1 MTNPAMISQALLA
14 RHAKT
19 HKFDG
24 DLGCSEQSAK
34 SKKARATRIMGEQT
48 LLSHS
53 FLRQLQVCCLSNHCT
68 CTKVLWPSGI

>member
-1 MTNPAMISQALLA
+1 MTNPAIISQALLA

-24 DLGCSEQSAK
+24 DLGCSEQAAK

-53 FLRQLQVCCLSNHCT
+53 FLR
-68 CTKVLWPSGI
+68 

>member
-1 MTNPAMISQALLA
+1 MTNPAIISQALLA

-24 DLGCSEQSAK
+24 DTGCSEQTAK

-53 FLRQLQVCCLSNHCT
+53 FLR
-68 CTKVLWPSGI
+68 